1 MDEKYDVIVL
11 GTGLTECIL
20 SGLLSVEGKKVLHMD
35 RNEYYGGEGASLNI
49 TQLYQKFK
57 PGQAIPDKLKDHDR
71 DFNVDLIPKFAM
83 ASGEFVKILIYTDV
97 TRYTEFKQ
105 IAGSYFYYNGDI
117 AKVPVTEKVVVLT
130 SLIGM
135 AEKLRLKSFFEFIQA
150 YDENKP
156 ETHQGLDLN
165 TVTMKEV
172 YEKFELEPATMEFL
186 GHALA
191 LQIDNGYLER
201 PAKETYD
208 KIMLYMLSMSKYG
221 KSPYLYPLYGLDE
234 LTQGFARLS
243 AIYGGTYMLN
253 KKVDEIVYENGK
265 VVGVKSGGE
274 IAKCDKVICDPSYA
288 KDKVTKVGQVV
299 RAIVIMEH
307 PIANTDEADS
317 VQVIIPQNQ
326 VGRNHDI
333 YIASV
338 SSNHNVCPKGFY
350 IAIVS
355 TIVETGSPE
364 QELEPGMKLL
374 GEIVDKFVYVSDIY
388 APSSDGTSDNL
399 FISKSN
405 DATSHF
411 ETVSDDVK
419 DIYKRVVGK
428 ELTMEGKVV
437 RGDEN

>member
-1 MDEKYDVIVL
+1 
-11 GTGLTECIL
+11 
-20 SGLLSVEGKKVLHMD
+20 
-35 RNEYYGGEGASLNI
+35 
-49 TQLYQKFK
+49 
-57 PGQAIPDKLKDHDR
+57 
-71 DFNVDLIPKFAM
+71 
-83 ASGEFVKILIYTDV
+83 
-97 TRYTEFKQ
+97 
-105 IAGSYFYYNGDI
+105 
-117 AKVPVTEKVVVLT
+117 
-130 SLIGM
+130 
-135 AEKLRLKSFFEFIQA
+135 
-150 YDENKP
+150 
-156 ETHQGLDLN
+156 
-165 TVTMKEV
+165 MKEV
-172 YEKFELEPATMEFL
+172 YEKFELEPATMEFI

-234 LTQGFARLS
+234 LPQGFARLS

-265 VVGVKSGGE
+265 VVGVKSEGE
-274 IAKCDKVICDPSYA
+274 VAKCKKVICDPSYA

-307 PIANTDEADS
+307 PIANTDDADS
-317 VQVIIPQNQ
+317 VQVIIPQTQ
-326 VGRNHDI
+326 VGRSHDI

-355 TIVETGSPE
+355 TIVETGEPE
-364 QELEPGMKLL
+364 QELEPGIKLL
-374 GEIVDKFVYVSDIY
+374 GEVVDKFVYVSDIY
-388 APSSDGTSDNL
+388 APSTDGTSDNL

-419 DIYKRVVGK
+419 DLYKRVIGK

>member
-1 MDEKYDVIVL
+1 
-11 GTGLTECIL
+11 
-20 SGLLSVEGKKVLHMD
+20 
-35 RNEYYGGEGASLNI
+35 
-49 TQLYQKFK
+49 
-57 PGQAIPDKLKDHDR
+57 
-71 DFNVDLIPKFAM
+71 
-83 ASGEFVKILIYTDV
+83 
-97 TRYTEFKQ
+97 
-105 IAGSYFYYNGDI
+105 
-117 AKVPVTEKVVVLT
+117 
-130 SLIGM
+130 
-135 AEKLRLKSFFEFIQA
+135 
-150 YDENKP
+150 
-156 ETHQGLDLN
+156 
-165 TVTMKEV
+165 
-172 YEKFELEPATMEFL
+172 MEFL

-191 LQIDNGYLER
+191 LQLDNSYLDR

-234 LTQGFARLS
+234 LPQGFARLS

-265 VVGVKSGGE
+265 VVGVKSEGE
-274 IAKCDKVICDPSYA
+274 VAKCKKIICDPSYA

-307 PIANTDEADS
+307 PIANTDKADS

-326 VGRNHDI
+326 VNRNHDI

-338 SSNHNVCPKGFY
+338 SSNHNVCPKDFY
-350 IAIVS
+350 VAIVS
-355 TIVETGSPE
+355 TIVETNEPE
-364 QELEPGMKLL
+364 KELDAGIKLL

-388 APSSDGTSDNL
+388 APASDGTSDNL

-405 DATSHF
+405 DATRHF
-411 ETVSDDVK
+411 ETVCDDVK
-419 DIYKRVVGK
+419 DLYKRVVVK

>member
-1 MDEKYDVIVL
+1 MDEEYDVIVL

-35 RNEYYGGEGASLNI
+35 RNEYYGGEGASLHI

-105 IAGSYFYYNGDI
+105 IAGSYFYYKGDI
-117 AKVPVTEKVVVLT
+117 AKVPVTEKEVVLT

-150 YDENKP
+150 YDETKP

-172 YEKFELEPATMEFL
+172 YEKFELEPATMEFI

-234 LTQGFARLS
+234 LPQGFARLS

-265 VVGVKSGGE
+265 VVGVKSEGE
-274 IAKCDKVICDPSYA
+274 VAKCKKVICDPSYA

-307 PIANTDEADS
+307 PIANTDDADS
-317 VQVIIPQNQ
+317 VQVIIPQTQ
-326 VGRNHDI
+326 VGRSHDI

-355 TIVETGSPE
+355 TIVETGEPE
-364 QELEPGMKLL
+364 QELEPGIKLL
-374 GEIVDKFVYVSDIY
+374 GEVVDKFVYVSDIY
-388 APSSDGTSDNL
+388 APSTDGTSDNL

-419 DIYKRVVGK
+419 DLYKRVIGK
-428 ELTMEGKVV
+428 ELTMEGKVA

>member
-1 MDEKYDVIVL
+1 MDEEYDVIVL

-35 RNEYYGGEGASLNI
+35 RNAYYGGEGASLNI

-57 PGQAIPDKLKDHDR
+57 PGKEIPEKLKAHDR

-105 IAGSYFYYNGDI
+105 IAGSYFYHKGDI
-117 AKVPVTEKVVVLT
+117 AKVPVTEKEAVVT

-135 AEKLRLKSFFEFIQA
+135 AEKLRLKSFFEFIQG
-150 YDENKP
+150 YDESKP
-156 ETHQGLDLN
+156 ETQQGLDLN
-165 TVTMKEV
+165 TVTMKAV
-172 YEKFELEPATMEFL
+172 YEKFELEPATMEFI

-191 LQIDNGYLER
+191 LQLDNTYLDR

-234 LTQGFARLS
+234 LPQGFARLS

-253 KKVDEIVYENGK
+253 KKVDEIVYADGK
-265 VVGVKSGGE
+265 VVGVKSEGE
-274 IAKCDKVICDPSYA
+274 IAKCKKIICDPSYA
-288 KDKVTKVGQVV
+288 KDKVKKVGQVV

-307 PIANTDEADS
+307 PIANTDNADS

-326 VGRNHDI
+326 VNRNHDI

-355 TIVETGSPE
+355 TIVETAEPE
-364 QELEPGMKLL
+364 KELEPGFKLL

-388 APSSDGTSDNL
+388 APTNNGVDDNL

-411 ETVSDDVK
+411 ETVCDDVK
-419 DIYKRVVGK
+419 DLYKRVIGK